1 VAENAAVA
9 CVATNPDVAV
19 SSPSPFQDCRD
30 VVYLSL
36 FFDGTGNNR
45 EKDTE
50 SSSWSNVGCMC
61 DATLQDDAKSTYAIY
76 IAGVGTRY
84 NGKATGWLDSTSIW
98 VEDKLGGLSGLAAI
112 GGYARATTQSMTGLR
127 KC

>member
-1 VAENAAVA
+1 MAENAAVA
-9 CVATNPDVAV
+9 CVATNRDVAV

-30 VVYLSL
+30 VVHLSL

-50 SSSWSNVGCMC
+50 SSSWSNVGRMC
-61 DATLQDDAKSTYAIY
+61 DATLQHDAKSTYAIY

>member
-1 VAENAAVA
+1 VAEYAAVA

-30 VVYLSL
+30 VVYLSR

-50 SSSWSNVGCMC
+50 SSSWSNVECMC
-61 DATLQDDAKSTYAIY
+61 DATVQDDVKSTYAIY
-76 IAGVGTRY
+76 IPGVGTRY
-84 NGKATGWLDSTSIW
+84 NGKLLAGSTRPAYGSKTSSVACPAWRRSAATPGPR
-98 VEDKLGGLSGLAAI
+98 LS
-112 GGYARATTQSMTGLR
+112 Q
-127 KC
+127 